1 MPIGIRHLKEPGP
14 GAETGT
20 CGAPARATA
29 WVAGD
34 AAGAVT
40 VPADARPLPGDA
52 FKARRL
58 KGMVSTLPDL
68 MDEEAR

>member
-1 MPIGIRHLKEPGP
+1 LWR
-14 GAETGT
+14 TGSRDRLG
-20 CGAPARATA
+20 CRRRGR
-29 WVAGD
+29 
-34 AAGAVT
+34 AVT